1 MLRPI
6 IISILLFSLGFSQN
20 EEIKIAKVEVKGNEV
35 TSKKT
40 IIFTAGLREGQ
51 TITTADFPR
60 AIKRL
65 WQLNLFQDVQIHFN
79 EETEEGLSITIEIK
93 ENFVLGEINYKGNK
107 KVKDRKLKEEI
118 ELSAGQRIKP
128 NTIHNTKELIREIYA
143 EKGYLNV
150 DIESQLTAPDNDL
163 NLFGGKG
170 KELVRDLTF
179 EIKENKK
186 VKIGKI
192 IIEGNKRISK
202 ETIKIYGE
210 IELKKDYSE
219 NDLDQILKN
228 LYSTN
233 FFEDVRVELNKNTLT
248 VTLKEYPVVNQLI
261 IFGEKSTKYKEQI
274 KKLINL
280 KENRSFVKSFLDT
293 TLLVFVCFL

>member
-1 MLRPI
+1 MLRLI
-6 IISILLFSLGFSQN
+6 IISILLSSLGFSQS
-20 EEIKIAKVEVKGNEV
+20 EEIKIAKVEVEGNEV

-51 TITTADFPR
+51 TIKTADFPR

-93 ENFVLGEINYKGNK
+93 ENFVLGEINYEGNK

-118 ELSAGQRIKP
+118 ELSTGQRIKP

-150 DIESQLTAPDNDL
+150 DIESQLTLPDNDL

-179 EIKENKK
+179 EIKYLHLDSLFQH
-186 VKIGKI
+186 IFL
-192 IIEGNKRISK
+192 
-202 ETIKIYGE
+202 
-210 IELKKDYSE
+210 ELF
-219 NDLDQILKN
+219 L
-228 LYSTN
+228 LYY
-233 FFEDVRVELNKNTLT
+233 EL
-248 VTLKEYPVVNQLI
+248 Y
-261 IFGEKSTKYKEQI
+261 
-274 KKLINL
+274 
-280 KENRSFVKSFLDT
+280 
-293 TLLVFVCFL
+293 LV